1 MNLNP
6 VSNPTPKAR
15 FQESADSISKHRDLV
30 DSTTFQRASDYAM
43 LEYAKIMA
51 LESVDGNTAVAT
63 AMRLR
68 GAHEYLQI
76 FRNLSEKSEQLKAPP
91 AMANLNHRA

>member
-1 MNLNP
+1 MNTNP
-6 VSNPTPKAR
+6 ITNPSPRIR
-15 FQESADSISKHRDLV
+15 FQESGDNISKHRDLV
-30 DSTTFQRASDYAM
+30 DNAAFQRGCDFAM
-43 LEYAKIMA
+43 LEYAKTMA

-68 GAHEYLQI
+68 GAHEFLQI
-76 FRNLSEKSEQLKAPP
+76 FRNLSEKSQPPKETP